1 MTCQVLMLS
10 QLFCK
15 LVAAPAKAFIKYELG
30 VSEHA
35 RVQNAGLRL
44 TKEPLIATEQ
54 LCQSRECILRVAE
67 DVFFD
72 HDSRVRG
79 LGQLVGGCL
88 TQLVCYCELHQC
100 IGRARRNIKLMYQ
113 ASIYWVEIQ
122 LVELQACQLR
132 GQISRGL
139 SRQTQAL
146 RTAISSK
153 DAYAS

>member
-1 MTCQVLMLS
+1 MIYQVMVLS

-15 LVAAPAKAFIKYELG
+15 LVVVPLETFIKDELG

-44 TKEPLIATEQ
+44 TEEPLIATEQ

-79 LGQLVGGCL
+79 LG
-88 TQLVCYCELHQC
+88 
-100 IGRARRNIKLMYQ
+100 
-113 ASIYWVEIQ
+113 
-122 LVELQACQLR
+122 
-132 GQISRGL
+132 
-139 SRQTQAL
+139 
-146 RTAISSK
+146 
-153 DAYAS
+153 